1 MREQLE
7 ERVTAL
13 QADFDRGNERLKL
26 LEDEADKLRETLLRI
41 AGAIQVLAEELGRSD
56 DDPADGEQAG
66 PA

>member
-41 AGAIQVLAEELGRSD
+41 AGAVQVLTEELERSG
-56 DDPADGEQAG
+56 DPAAGEHAG

>member
-7 ERVTAL
+7 ERVASL
-13 QADFDRGNERLKL
+13 QGDFDRGNERLKQ

-41 AGAIQVLAEELGRSD
+41 AGAVQVLTEELKRSED
-56 DDPADGEQAG
+56 AGDGENAG